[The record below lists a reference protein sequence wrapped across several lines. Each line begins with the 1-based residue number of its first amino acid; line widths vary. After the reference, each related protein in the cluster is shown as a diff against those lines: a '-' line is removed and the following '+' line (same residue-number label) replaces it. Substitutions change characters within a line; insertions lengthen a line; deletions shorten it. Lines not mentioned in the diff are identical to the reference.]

1 MSKPRLTV
9 IIGST
14 RPGRV
19 GPSVADWFRLR
30 AIAHGEFDVEVVDL
44 ADVALPLLEEP
55 NHPRLGRYV
64 HDHTKAWSATVERAD
79 AIVWVMPE
87 YNHSF
92 NAAMKNAIDYL
103 HQEWA
108 SKPVGLVSY
117 GGVAAGTRAVQALKP
132 VLAALKMVPLAES
145 VNIPFVHSLVKDGRF
160 DAPDAVNAG
169 ADLLLDELV
178 RWTAALLPLRE
189 LTEKLAS

>member
-19 GPSVADWFRLR
+19 GPSVADWFRQR
-30 AIAHGEFDVEVVDL
+30 AIAEGGFEVDLVDL
-44 ADVALPLLEEP
+44 ADVALPLLDEP
-55 NHPRLGRYV
+55 HHPKLGRYV
-64 HDHTKAWSATVERAD
+64 HEHTKAWSATIDRAD

-103 HQEWA
+103 HQEWPN
-108 SKPVGLVSY
+108 KPVGLVSY

-132 VLAALKMVPLAES
+132 VLAALKMVPLVES
-145 VNIPFVHSLVKDGRF
+145 VNIPFVHSLIKDGQF
-160 DAPDAVNAG
+160 DAPDSVNAG
-169 ADLLLDELV
+169 ADVLLGELV
-178 RWTAALLPLRE
+178 RWTAALQPLRE
-189 LTEKLAS
+189 LTEQLAS